1 MPRDYQPI
9 GDTWQRYA
17 VPLRLDDEDGRAM
30 GREYTELRADEL
42 TDAEIAT
49 LSAGERAEVEADLAA
64 MDATADLCGVDDP
77 AAWRDGDAMVRRTD
91 PPMAAE

>member
-17 VPLRLDDEDGRAM
+17 VPLRTDDEDGRAM

-49 LSAGERAEVEADLAA
+49 LSADERA
-64 MDATADLCGVDDP
+64 DAVPFRVASP
-77 AAWRDGDAMVRRTD
+77 AATTKRDAGSL
-91 PPMAAE
+91 